1 MSLAP
6 SRPPDRRFRTATWR
20 RRAGSEQR
28 QASPHVGTVPG
39 SSARSFVLRWSKS
52 LQEQLETFRHLLL
65 ADFVEA
71 ILEPPAEHGQNGAVE
86 TSARL
91 RLAGIVRHLH

>member
-6 SRPPDRRFRTATWR
+6 DHPPDRRFRTATWR
-20 RRAGSEQR
+20 RRASSEQR

-39 SSARSFVLRWSKS
+39 SSAQSFVLGWSKS
-52 LQEQLETFRHLLL
+52 LQEQLEAFRHLLL

-71 ILEPPAEHGQNGAVE
+71 ILEALAEHGQNGAVE
-86 TSARL
+86 TSARP
-91 RLAGIVRHLH
+91 RLAGIVWH